1 MQRISSSGTFFS
13 KKVFPVLFFGG
24 LGYFFFDAYRS
35 GELASD
41 PFLIVG
47 MLFMVVVGGFVF
59 RVFVWD
65 LADEVDDHG
74 TFLEVRRGS
83 VTDRIPMSNIMN
95 VSATQFA
102 NPPRVTLK
110 LVKPGP
116 LGREVSFSLKLPFS
130 LGPITKS
137 AIVEDLTERA
147 YAARTKSAA

>member
-1 MQRISSSGTFFS
+1 LAGIRTLEIVKGDFNIL
-13 KKVFPVLFFGG
+13 PVH
-24 LGYFFFDAYRS
+24 FDGQALR
-35 GELASD
+35 
-41 PFLIVG
+41 FLLIGFVCRFCNIVVG
-47 MLFMVVVGGFVF
+47 CRVLVVVGGFVF

-74 TFLEVRRGS
+74 TFLKVRRGS

-95 VSATQFA
+95 VSATQFV

-116 LGREVSFSLKLPFS
+116 LGREVAFSPKLPFS
-130 LGPITKS
+130 LGPITRS